1 MILSET
7 ATNNV
12 NWKFIWV
19 PFDETT
25 YLDVLD
31 RIEPHDII
39 LYIIAGNLRLD
50 RRMVMTCCW
59 IYALEIQDSILDLAY
74 ADEMGFPENLS
85 VQY

>member
-12 NWKFIWV
+12 NWKFMWA

-39 LYIIAGNLRLD
+39 LYIIVNFK
-50 RRMVMTCCW
+50 C
-59 IYALEIQDSILDLAY
+59 ILILLLI
-74 ADEMGFPENLS
+74 EWVVPRFE
-85 VQY
+85 VF